1 MRLFASVRGGEARSY
16 RLLLLAH
23 TVQNFSLKPPSSAGL
38 AGAWGCCWPFVCEVS
53 VLPSRPMVV
62 VSGTSSGG
70 GGGGGGCAR
79 RLGSVDMIVSGC
91 QVRRS
96 VCYRRR
102 RVLHVKMETAALRRA
117 QARAPH
123 HLAPQALADGPRHR
137 SFRLPRYMYLVV
149 ADYWNIMS
157 TDRKVQSNCV
167 SCYGSWTIHI
177 CQRRIGIAS
186 HQCKEVSSHTQLYPD
201 RSHHS

>member
-1 MRLFASVRGGEARSY
+1 MRFVFGEVRVGFY

-38 AGAWGCCWPFVCEVS
+38 AGAVGLGCCWPFVCEVS
-53 VLPSRPMVV
+53 AFPSRPMVV

-91 QVRRS
+91 AIRRS
-96 VCYRRR
+96 VKRVCHRR
-102 RVLHVKMETAALRRA
+102 RVLHVKMETAALRLA

-123 HLAPQALADGPRHR
+123 HLAPQALADGPAQPFIL
-137 SFRLPRYMYLVV
+137 SFNSSSFCARATRKLCSNDREVLLRCLSPHQFF
-149 ADYWNIMS
+149 MS
-157 TDRKVQSNCV
+157 THARGVLQQV
-167 SCYGSWTIHI
+167 A
-177 CQRRIGIAS
+177 IA
-186 HQCKEVSSHTQLYPD
+186 
-201 RSHHS
+201 